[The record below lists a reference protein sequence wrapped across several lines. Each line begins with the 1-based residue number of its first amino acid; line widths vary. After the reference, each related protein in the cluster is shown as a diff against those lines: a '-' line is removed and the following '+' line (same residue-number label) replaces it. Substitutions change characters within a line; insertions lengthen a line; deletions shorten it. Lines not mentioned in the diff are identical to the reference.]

1 MSTNSTGVNDTE
13 AQHLLGEIIAN
24 GVTVHLCSSAPAYTD
39 GATGV
44 SNVSEASKNVGSA
57 DLSTNSASGFAD
69 VATITN
75 DTDIQFDVSTTTTS
89 TTITHVVLQD
99 QTNTGRFVLTDE
111 TNDPDIGSI
120 DTYTIGA
127 GTVLYELGDPT

>member
-44 SNVSEASKNVGSA
+44 SSASEASQNVGSA
-57 DLSTNSASGFAD
+57 DLSTNSAAGFAD

-111 TNDPDIGSI
+111 TNDPDIGNI
-120 DTYTIGA
+120 DTYTVSS
-127 GTVLYELGDPT
+127 GTVLYELGSP

>member
-57 DLSTNSASGFAD
+57 DLSTNSASGFSD

-75 DTDIQFDVSTTTTS
+75 STDIQFDVSATTTS

-120 DTYTIGA
+120 DTYTISS

>member
-44 SNVSEASKNVGSA
+44 SSASEASQNVASSA
-57 DLSTNSASGFAD
+57 LTTNAASGFSD

-75 DTDIQFDVSTTTTS
+75 DNDIVFDVSGTTTS

-99 QTNTGRFVLTDE
+99 QTNTDRFVLSDE
-111 TNDPDIGSI
+111 TNDPDIGSL
-120 DTYTIGA
+120 DEYTISS
-127 GTVLYELGDPT
+127 GTVLYELGNPT

>member
-1 MSTNSTGVNDTE
+1 MSQSTTGVNDTE

-44 SNVSEASKNVGSA
+44 SNASEASKTVGSA
-57 DLSTNSASGFAD
+57 DLSTNSAAGFAD

-111 TNDPDIGSI
+111 TNDPDIGDI
-120 DTYTIGA
+120 DTYTVSS
-127 GTVLYELGDPT
+127 GTVLYELGSP

>member
-1 MSTNSTGVNDTE
+1 MSQSTTGVNDTE

-44 SNVSEASKNVGSA
+44 SNASEASKTVGSA
-57 DLSTNSASGFAD
+57 DLSTNSAAGFAD

-111 TNDPDIGSI
+111 TNDPDIGNI
-120 DTYTIGA
+120 DTYTVSS
-127 GTVLYELGDPT
+127 GTVLYELGSP

>member
-24 GVTVHLCSSAPAYTD
+24 GVTVHLCSSAPAYSD

-75 DTDIQFDVSTTTTS
+75 DTDIQFDVSATTTS

-120 DTYTIGA
+120 DTYTISA
-127 GTVLYELGDPT
+127 GTVLYELGDPA

>member
-1 MSTNSTGVNDTE
+1 MSQSTTGVNDTA
-13 AQHLLGEIIAN
+13 AQHLLGELIAN

-57 DLSTNSASGFAD
+57 DLSTNAATGFGDA
-69 VATITN
+69 ATITN

-127 GTVLYELGDPT
+127 GTVLYELGNPT